1 MSNEVSS
8 ISPMARTL
16 IVGAA
21 FVVIVAGLK
30 TAETLLV
37 PFLLSVF
44 IALIFSPMLGWL
56 KKRSVPSGV
65 AICLI
70 IALVVVVGWLIGI
83 LVGSSINDFR
93 ENLPEYQARL
103 QQMSGSFLTWLSEKG
118 IKLDMEQMRQSF
130 NPSKVMQLAGNTLSS
145 FGNVMA
151 DAFMILLT
159 VVFILAEE
167 VGFSD
172 KLKSARQDNG
182 SAQQALR
189 NFTESVNSYLA
200 IKSLLSL
207 LTGVLV
213 MVWLWIL
220 GVDYPVMWGLL
231 AFLLNFVPT
240 IGSIIAA
247 VPAVLLALIQ
257 LGPFPAGLVAAGYL
271 VVNVVVGNVLEPKW
285 MGKGLNLSP
294 LVVFLSL
301 VFWGWVLGPVGM
313 LLSIPL
319 TIMVKIALEN
329 HEDTFWIGV
338 MLGAG
343 EAPGALTSFEPE
355 VAPKKNESDV
365 VDIEEVDVAD
375 VDTAEAVVEGTPEG
389 DLAESNSADA
399 R

>member
-1 MSNEVSS
+1 MNRES
-8 ISPMARTL
+8 SPMARGML
-16 IVGAA
+16 IAAA
-21 FVVIVAGLK
+21 FVIVVAGLK
-30 TAETLLV
+30 AAETLLV

-44 IALIFSPMLGWL
+44 IALIFSPLLTWL
-56 KKRSVPSGV
+56 KRLKVPNGV

-70 IALVVVVGWLIGI
+70 IALVVLVGWLIGI
-83 LVGSSINDFR
+83 LVGASINDFR
-93 ENLPEYQARL
+93 QNLPQYQERL
-103 QQMSGSFLTWLSEKG
+103 QQMSSGFIGLLSERG
-118 IKLDMEQMRQSF
+118 MTLDMEQMRQSF
-130 NPSKVMQLAGNTLSS
+130 DPGKVMQLAGNTLSS
-145 FGNVMA
+145 FGNVMTN
-151 DAFMILLT
+151 AFMILLT

-172 KLKSARQDNG
+172 KLQAARKDNG
-182 SAQQALR
+182 SAREALER
-189 NFTESVNSYLA
+189 FTQSVNSYLG

-207 LTGVLV
+207 LTGLLV
-213 MVWLWIL
+213 MAWLWIL

-257 LGPFPAGLVAAGYL
+257 LGPLVAGLTTIGYL
-271 VVNVVVGNVLEPKW
+271 VVNVVIGNVLEPKV

-329 HEDTFWIGV
+329 HSDTYWLGV

-343 EAPGALTSFEPE
+343 AQSRSTAGKGDEP
-355 VAPKKNESDV
+355 S
-365 VDIEEVDVAD
+365 
-375 VDTAEAVVEGTPEG
+375 
-389 DLAESNSADA
+389 S
-399 R
+399 